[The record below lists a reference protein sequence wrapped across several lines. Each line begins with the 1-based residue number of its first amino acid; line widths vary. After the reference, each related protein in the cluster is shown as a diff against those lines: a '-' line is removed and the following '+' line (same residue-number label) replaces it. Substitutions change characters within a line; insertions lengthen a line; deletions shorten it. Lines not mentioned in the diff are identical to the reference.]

1 MNTITLT
8 NSPLAVREIGGVTS
22 WRARTDL
29 LGFTLFRA
37 VLNVATAGAVNSDV
51 HFEGSLDGTSWADLD
66 GVTGPEIAIGTTGA
80 KDTGWVALAAAYR
93 VNDVRIRMMEKDG
106 DGVADPVLRQIY
118 LMFSR

>member
-1 MNTITLT
+1 
-8 NSPLAVREIGGVTS
+8 V
-22 WRARTDL
+22 DL
-29 LGFTLFRA
+29 LGFTMFRA

-51 HFEGSLDGTSWADLD
+51 HFEGSLDGTAFADLD

-93 VNDVRIRMMEKDG
+93 ADSIFIRMVEKDG
-106 DGVADPVLRQIY
+106 DGVADPVLRQVY